1 MVFIPTKKNKNPIPR
16 PIRLN
21 ACVFA
26 SSSII
31 GSEPLTDIEKP
42 RANPDNPINDKPI
55 QIGNC
60 PWCPTFLYPLIIK
73 KMKNAPTANAGTTSL
88 FNSMLKNLGI
98 KNNNAT
104 NGIMKDNASLITD
117 DLDFKIQVPILLH
130 LMPIIL
136 RLW

>member
-1 MVFIPTKKNKNPIPR
+1 
-16 PIRLN
+16 
-21 ACVFA
+21 
-26 SSSII
+26 
-31 GSEPLTDIEKP
+31 
-42 RANPDNPINDKPI
+42 
-55 QIGNC
+55 
-60 PWCPTFLYPLIIK
+60 
-73 KMKNAPTANAGTTSL
+73 MKNAPTANAGTTSL

-136 RLW
+136 RL